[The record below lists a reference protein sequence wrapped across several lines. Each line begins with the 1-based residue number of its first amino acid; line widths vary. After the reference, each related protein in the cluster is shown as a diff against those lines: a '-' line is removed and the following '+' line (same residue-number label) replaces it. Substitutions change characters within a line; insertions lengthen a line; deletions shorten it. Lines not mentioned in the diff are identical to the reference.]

1 MSPVCNQEPDLS
13 RGNVFDIFEAV
24 RSWAHDMASLTME
37 SHQNWHWG
45 PASDQIVRA
54 MRRVEDLLREI
65 LGEDEVPESSL
76 PTTGPTTQP
85 SRRGPHV
92 QSVTDETWTR
102 GHPEVSDLP
111 EAIVA
116 GNLTAELQRLE
127 QQLLEQSHKHRNTD
141 HHDIAA
147 TLHELGQVS
156 QAAGDL
162 PEAKRYLEES
172 LQMKRSLHGDRD
184 HPGIAAT
191 LHALGGVSQAAGD
204 LPEAKQYLEESL
216 RMERSLHGSAPCT
229 VIGITLALP
238 QHCMSWAE

>member
-1 MSPVCNQEPDLS
+1 MCKVSQMNP
-13 RGNVFDIFEAV
+13 
-24 RSWAHDMASLTME
+24 
-37 SHQNWHWG
+37 
-45 PASDQIVRA
+45 
-54 MRRVEDLLREI
+54 
-65 LGEDEVPESSL
+65 
-76 PTTGPTTQP
+76 
-85 SRRGPHV
+85 
-92 QSVTDETWTR
+92 WTR

-172 LQMKRSLHGDRD
+172 F
-184 HPGIAAT
+184 ANE
-191 LHALGGVSQAAGD
+191 AL
-204 LPEAKQYLEESL
+204 
-216 RMERSLHGSAPCT
+216 SAR
-229 VIGITLALP
+229 VIEITLALP
-238 QHCMSWAE
+238 QHCMRWAE